1 MPLFAYKIVD
11 ANGKEKKGTIE
22 PECGYSGYK
31 GRSGIFELLMIDEE
45 IRRAVVARQD
55 ASDIRRIAASNGMLN
70 LREDGALKAIKGITS
85 PEEVL
90 LRTQEDK

>member
-1 MPLFAYKIVD
+1 MFYKAV
-11 ANGKEKKGTIE
+11 GC

-31 GRSGIFELLMIDEE
+31 GRSGIFELLLIDEE
-45 IRRAVVARQD
+45 LRRAVVARQD
-55 ASDIRRIAASNGMLN
+55 ASDIRKIAAANGMLN